1 MREKAGVDDDT
12 YIIAL
17 GFRKLYDGV
26 SRHREGVRFGAL
38 LKLLAHVDPEM
49 RFRFTS
55 SHPKDFTE
63 DVLVAAQ

>member
-1 MREKAGVDDDT
+1 MGEKAGVDDDT

-38 LKLLAHVDPEM
+38 LKLVSHVDPEM
-49 RFRFTS
+49 
-55 SHPKDFTE
+55 
-63 DVLVAAQ
+63 